1 MQNTIIPFILQPK
14 RFKHKKMSNEQLAF
28 RSTKPTKQHYAFWLP
43 HSSNGKRFWV
53 MSKIP
58 NIHDLFE
65 VNNNKKKRHT
75 ASKFKYL
82 Y

>member
-1 MQNTIIPFILQPK
+1 
-14 RFKHKKMSNEQLAF
+14 MSNEQLDF
-28 RSTKPTKQHYAFWLP
+28 RSIKPTKKHDIFWFP
-43 HSSNGKRFWV
+43 HSSNGKQFWV

-58 NIHDLFE
+58 NIHDLYG
-65 VNNNKKKRHT
+65 VNNNKKNRHT